1 MAKVEKDLKE
11 HKEKEELNHQ
21 MKKDKNKNHLD
32 VVLKQ
37 MTEKPK
43 SFAKIGVG
51 LNKSPPKA
59 AF

>member
-32 VVLKQ
+32 VVLK
-37 MTEKPK
+37 
-43 SFAKIGVG
+43 
-51 LNKSPPKA
+51 
-59 AF
+59 